1 VGFFEERFF
10 FFSLG
15 FFPISGPC
23 RNLINLA
30 RNLIMSPT
38 CNSRPGTRM
47 TLARFPTLRLALR
60 KRRGDGAKASLGMV
74 STSSKPSRES
84 HITAATSVAEAQL
97 LLEQAIAS
105 TREATAAATQAAAA
119 ARAAQLA
126 AEEAAGTATTALATL
141 AAVSGKDPCRIEV
154 DAWISPPARVARP
167 RSTTPVVDNA
177 AIVAAGDITAGS
189 SSSHRGHAAEGSG
202 SGLAMGVGLAAPV
215 AEEGLA
221 GLAAASDAACAP
233 TAAEEQALAALSD
246 AWEGVR
252 PAHIPV
258 PLPPD
263 VETVPSSFHGL
274 TLPLPPPSPSSPRP
288 RSRPSPFLSPSPL
301 PPLRSPL
308 AGPRPYLHPH
318 THHLEPRRCSSRTL
332 PRRAPW

>member
-1 VGFFEERFF
+1 M
-10 FFSLG
+10 
-15 FFPISGPC
+15 
-23 RNLINLA
+23 A
-30 RNLIMSPT
+30 
-38 CNSRPGTRM
+38 
-47 TLARFPTLRLALR
+47 LARFPTPRLALR
-60 KRRGDGAKASLGMV
+60 KRRGDGAQASLGMV
-74 STSSKPSRES
+74 STSSKPSRVS

-177 AIVAAGDITAGS
+177 AIVAAGDVAAGS

-274 TLPLPPPSPSSPRP
+274 TLPLPPPSTAQRSWSKAGASIHAPSCHVTAS
-288 RSRPSPFLSPSPL
+288 SS
-301 PPLRSPL
+301 
-308 AGPRPYLHPH
+308 
-318 THHLEPRRCSSRTL
+318 SSRARG
-332 PRRAPW
+332 PG